1 MGCCVVIRQDKLVD
15 KDIIINLEENE
26 KDDLIIFSD
35 DLFQDNIEISNK
47 TNNKKQRKISSNTIE
62 ANIFSNS
69 NKQKNDK
76 KIYNNCNQ
84 RIKSASKNLKKISI
98 SEVENIHNFFF
109 KFLNLFNSVTI
120 FLKYFCLNLLHA
132 L

>member
-47 TNNKKQRKISSNTIE
+47 TNIKKQGKISSNTIE

-98 SEVENIHNFFF
+98 SEVENIHKFFF
-109 KFLNLFNSVTI
+109 
-120 FLKYFCLNLLHA
+120 
-132 L
+132 